1 MPPKRSILILFA
13 HPALEKSRVNRKLVE
28 AVANLDGVT
37 FHDLYETY
45 PDFHI
50 DVRREQALL
59 LQHDLLVFQHPFY
72 WYSAP
77 ALLKEWIDLVLEHG
91 WAYDTKDMKLRGKE
105 FLSAITTGGRE
116 RAYQRNGYNHFTM
129 KELLAPFE
137 QTANTCAMTWLPPF
151 IVHGTHQLDEAA
163 IEVHGEDY
171 RRILIALRKGPLDP
185 QKTRGLARLNEDP
198 HAW

>member
-1 MPPKRSILILFA
+1 MVISGDIESDEYGRQAEAMQAVWQNLGYPFEHI
-13 HPALEKSRVNRKLVE
+13 KL
-28 AVANLDGVT
+28 
-37 FHDLYETY
+37 
-45 PDFHI
+45 P
-50 DVRREQALL
+50 
-59 LQHDLLVFQHPFY
+59 
-72 WYSAP
+72 
-77 ALLKEWIDLVLEHG
+77 
-91 WAYDTKDMKLRGKE
+91 
-105 FLSAITTGGRE
+105 
-116 RAYQRNGYNHFTM
+116 GYNHFTM
-129 KELLAPFE
+129 KELLVPFE